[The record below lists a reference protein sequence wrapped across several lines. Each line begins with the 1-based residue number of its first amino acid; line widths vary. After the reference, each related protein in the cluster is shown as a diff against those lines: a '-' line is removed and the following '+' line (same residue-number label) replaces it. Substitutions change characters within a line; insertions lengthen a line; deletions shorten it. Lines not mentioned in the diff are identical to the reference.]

1 MDKRTAYIRCFSALG
16 DHRKV
21 CVHFLW
27 ALFVLIGLSAPCTG
41 AENKTVL
48 APHIK
53 RLILTEQYQQLEP
66 ELRKLAMQG
75 NAEGQYQLGILYLH
89 GNAVK
94 ENHQM
99 ALYWFEKSARQH
111 HTKAQFNSAMLLVG
125 EKRNRQKVI
134 TYLQAAATSGHK
146 MAEMHLND
154 LTLGS
159 EKNKGMDQSTLNSR
173 LIYAAKKGDS
183 EEISS
188 WINAGADPSSTDSDG
203 RTALILAVENG
214 NIAAL
219 TVLLNAGADVLLT
232 DSAGNTALHFAVIT
246 HNRKIVKPLA
256 ASGNFE
262 QKNQQGL
269 TALLLAIELNDA
281 NLVAEL
287 LLHGSD
293 ANAVNSNSASALD
306 NAQRKSNKTIIDL
319 LKQYDA
325 RSATTEKKELTRR
338 LAAIQAQLKQPQFKD
353 WDELMLA
360 ASMGDYEMVD
370 WLLIEDSPDKNSYKT
385 GKAIA
390 QSVISNDKKTTELL
404 LNHLQE
410 KSIANT
416 DIREIIELAIE
427 HYDLERF
434 SHLYQH
440 PLFREAK
447 NLSAGKLLRQ
457 SITEGKP
464 DTAIYLIQQGG
475 KLNDASGNG
484 ESHLITASKR
494 GQTAVIEKLLYTG
507 IAVDDKDQLGRTALW
522 HSAYA
527 GHHQTAKLLIS
538 NGADL
543 DLSDQQGRT
552 VLMMAVLNNDKKLV
566 ALLLRSGAS
575 LDKVSKSK
583 NTPLHIAA
591 KKSSPQII
599 TLLLEKKADLSLRNS
614 NSLTPLMIAA
624 QAGNEPAVKLL
635 LIAGADPDRKNQ
647 NGHSA
652 IDIANNQK
660 VVTLLK
666 EYQ

>member
-1 MDKRTAYIRCFSALG
+1 MDKRTAYIQCFSAFG
-16 DHRKV
+16 DYRKV

-27 ALFVLIGLSAPCTG
+27 SLFVLIGLTAPCAG
-41 AENKTVL
+41 AENKSVL

-53 RLILTEQYQQLEP
+53 RLILTEQFQQLEP

-89 GNAVK
+89 GNGVK
-94 ENHQM
+94 ENDQM

-111 HTKAQFNSAMLLVG
+111 HTKAQFNSAILLVD
-125 EKRNRQKVI
+125 EKRNRQKAI
-134 TYLQAAATSGHK
+134 IYLQSAAASGHK
-146 MAEMHLND
+146 MAEMHLKY

-183 EEISS
+183 EEVSA
-188 WINAGADPSSTDSDG
+188 WINAGAAPNSTDRDG

-232 DSAGNTALHFAVIT
+232 DSTGNTALHFAVIT

-256 ASGNFE
+256 ASGNLE

-287 LLHGSD
+287 LLHGSN
-293 ANAVNSNSASALD
+293 ANAVNRNSAGAID
-306 NAQRKSNKTIIDL
+306 IAQRKSNKAIVDL
-319 LKQYDA
+319 LKQYGA
-325 RSATTEKKELTRR
+325 KSATTDKKELIRR
-338 LAAIQAQLKQPQFKD
+338 LAAIQAQLKQPQFES

-360 ASMGDYEMVD
+360 ASTGDYEMVD

-385 GKAIA
+385 GKAIT
-390 QSVISNDKKTTELL
+390 QSVISNNKKTTDLL

-410 KSIANT
+410 KSIANA
-416 DIREIIELAIE
+416 DIREIINLAIV
-427 HYDLERF
+427 HYGLEWF

-440 PLFREAK
+440 PLLHEAK
-447 NLSAGKLLRQ
+447 NLSAGKLLMQ

-464 DTAIYLIQQGG
+464 DIAIYLIQQGG
-475 KLNDASGNG
+475 KLNYVSENG

-494 GQTAVIEKLLYTG
+494 DQSAVVKKLLAMG
-507 IAVDDKDQLGRTALW
+507 VAVDDKDHLGRTALW

-527 GHHQTAKLLIS
+527 GHQKITKLLIS
-538 NGADL
+538 NSADI

-552 VLMMAVLNNDKKLV
+552 VLMMAVFNNDDKLV
-566 ALLLRSGAS
+566 GLLLRSGAS
-575 LDKVSKSK
+575 LDKVSKNG
-583 NTPLHIAA
+583 NTPLHMAA

-599 TLLLEKKADLSLRNS
+599 TLLLEKKADLSQRNS
-614 NSLTPLMIAA
+614 NSLTPLMVAA
-624 QAGNEPAVKLL
+624 QADNELAVKLL

-647 NGHSA
+647 NGRSA
-652 IDIANNQK
+652 IDMANNQK
-660 VVTLLK
+660 IVTLLK